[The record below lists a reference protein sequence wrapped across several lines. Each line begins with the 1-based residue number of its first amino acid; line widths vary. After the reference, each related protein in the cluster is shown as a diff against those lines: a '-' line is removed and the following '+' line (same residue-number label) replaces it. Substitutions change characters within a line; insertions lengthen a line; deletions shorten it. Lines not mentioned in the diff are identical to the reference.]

1 VRAETGV
8 VQMPGW
14 DAVVLAG
21 GTSRRL
27 RADSSLAPG
36 TLPLGM
42 DKTDLL
48 LGGRT
53 LLERVLD
60 GCLGADRV
68 AVVGPVR
75 PVRQGS
81 SGATSGPAAPGG
93 APSSTDRLLWC
104 RESPPGAGPLAAV
117 AAGVTALSASPA
129 PVVVV
134 LGGDMPFVGGAVPHL
149 LAALARN
156 PQIDASALARIDSGH
171 HPLALAARRTAL
183 TSALAKSGDP
193 TGRPLRH
200 LLSTLKVAAIA
211 DAENWALDVDD
222 GGDLRAALARV
233 AASAGTSQMMSP

>member
-1 VRAETGV
+1 VGIA
-8 VQMPGW
+8 GW

-36 TLPLGM
+36 TLPPGT
-42 DKTDLL
+42 DKTDLIL
-48 LGGRT
+48 DGRT
-53 LLERVLD
+53 LLEHVLD

-68 AVVGPVR
+68 AVVGQVR
-75 PVRQGS
+75 PVRMRS
-81 SGATSGPAAPGG
+81 SGATPTPR
-93 APSSTDRLLWC
+93 TDRLLWC

-149 LAALARN
+149 LAALARD
-156 PQIDASALARIDSGH
+156 PQIDASALARSDGGH
-171 HPLALAARRTAL
+171 HPLALAVRRTAV
-183 TSALAKSGDP
+183 TAALVQSGPP

-200 LLSTLKVAAIA
+200 LLSTLMVAAIA
-211 DAENWALDVDD
+211 DAEDWALDVDD

-233 AASAGTSQMMSP
+233 AASARTSQMMSP